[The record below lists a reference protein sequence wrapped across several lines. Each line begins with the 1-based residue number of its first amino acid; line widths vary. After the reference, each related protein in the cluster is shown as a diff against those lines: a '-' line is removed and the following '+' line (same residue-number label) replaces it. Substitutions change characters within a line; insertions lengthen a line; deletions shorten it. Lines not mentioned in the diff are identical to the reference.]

1 MNRLQAHPGE
11 SCKKEIVK
19 ESGHGDAET
28 RLVERGQP
36 GVGEKD
42 HVQHQQ
48 RGTKIEQDFR
58 RVVSPQLSKKKGRAH
73 EVTSAWVVLGPFTK
87 AK

>member
-1 MNRLQAHPGE
+1 M
-11 SCKKEIVK
+11 KER
-19 ESGHGDAET
+19 GHGDTET

-48 RGTKIEQDFR
+48 CSTKIEQDFR
-58 RVVSPQLSKKKGRAH
+58 RVVSPQLSKKKGKAH
-73 EVTSAWVVLGPFTK
+73 EVMSA
-87 AK
+87 